1 MIRQLTKGD
10 TMKKF
15 SFIPYFDLLVILYYF
30 LTFIIV
36 MLFFHYVIISDQLY
50 EEIDRTEF
58 ELEYSQYS
66 QNDTITSALLEKL
79 NTMKAKENEYMVC
92 KLKYLFISTLMISLI
107 FIDAKIYDRFK
118 GKNCWYINLHKN
130 CAYLHGNSIYS
141 ETNGD

>member
-66 QNDTITSALLEKL
+66 QNDTITS
-79 NTMKAKENEYMVC
+79 VH
-92 KLKYLFISTLMISLI
+92 IH
-107 FIDAKIYDRFK
+107 
-118 GKNCWYINLHKN
+118 INDFFDF
-130 CAYLHGNSIYS
+130 Y
-141 ETNGD
+141 